1 MAGIII
7 KALSG
12 FYYVSDGDRTY
23 ECKARGN
30 FRNSGVSPLVGD
42 RVVFEPVDET
52 EGIINTVLPRKNG
65 LTRPPVANIDR
76 LYIVSALENP
86 APNEFLI
93 DKTAAFAE
101 YRGIEP
107 VIVFNKCD
115 MGDFSR
121 FEEIYKN
128 AGFEVYTVS
137 ALTGEGTEQ
146 LRLSLAGKASAFC
159 GNSGVGKSSILNLL
173 FGEEK
178 LETGEV
184 SSKLGRGRHT
194 TRHTELYALPS
205 GGFVADTPGFS
216 DLETY
221 GGDYEFKENLIGCFR
236 DLKKY
241 AGLCK
246 FSDCTH
252 ICEKGC
258 AVIDA
263 LNNGLLE
270 PARYESYAALFNEL
284 KDLKPWNG
292 KKRK

>member
-1 MAGIII
+1 
-7 KALSG
+7 
-12 FYYVSDGDRTY
+12 
-23 ECKARGN
+23 
-30 FRNSGVSPLVGD
+30 
-42 RVVFEPVDET
+42 
-52 EGIINTVLPRKNG
+52 
-65 LTRPPVANIDR
+65 
-76 LYIVSALENP
+76 
-86 APNEFLI
+86 
-93 DKTAAFAE
+93 
-101 YRGIEP
+101 
-107 VIVFNKCD
+107 

-146 LRLSLAGKASAFC
+146 LRLSLAGKVSAFC

>member
-1 MAGIII
+1 MEGIII

-12 FYYVSDGDRTY
+12 FYYVSDGEKTY

-42 RVVFEPVDET
+42 RVVFETVDET

-146 LRLSLAGKASAFC
+146 LRLSLAGKVSAFC

-258 AVIDA
+258 AVIEA
-263 LNNGLLE
+263 LDNGLLE
-270 PARYESYAALFNEL
+270 TARYESYAALFNEL

>member
-1 MAGIII
+1 MEGIII

-42 RVVFEPVDET
+42 SVIFETVDET

-65 LTRPPVANIDR
+65 LFRPPVANIDR

-146 LRLSLAGKASAFC
+146 LRLSLAGKVSAFC

-241 AGLCK
+241 AESCK

-263 LNNGLLE
+263 LNSGLLE
-270 PARYESYAALFNEL
+270 PTRYESYAALFNEL